1 MTEIY
6 PGCVR
11 AETASGLI
19 VIAEPMP
26 HLRSVTVGL
35 WVKAGG
41 RDDPPGKEG
50 LAHLLEHMT
59 FKGTACHTAAEIAQA
74 IDLLGGHL
82 NAATTNEYT
91 FYYTEILEEG
101 LPDAIAILHELVTS
115 PRLAVEDLE
124 REKVVIEEEIRSV
137 EDSPEDVVFQ
147 LLHET
152 LWPGD
157 HPLGHPVVGRLASLA
172 QVHRD
177 DLWRFFRGYY
187 TAPRMTLVACGRVV
201 PGALLSLATRFG
213 EKLPVSDPPPW
224 RPPTPGSGVGLAER
238 DIQQVHLAVGFP
250 TVPLGS
256 PERYGVEV
264 LNSLLGGGVSSR
276 LFQRVRE
283 ELGLV
288 YAVFS
293 LTSYYSDAG
302 ALAIYAATE
311 ERKLPQVVDLLVA
324 EVEGLATRPP
334 SPSDLQRAIRRLQNA
349 FLLSLDDPSGR
360 VARLGTATVLG
371 RTPAAPDEVVR
382 RLGAVTEDEVQELAR
397 RYLTLD
403 RAAWAAVGPSADR
416 LGRLI
421 RPHAEVTS

>member
-11 AETASGLI
+11 AEAASGLV

-26 HLRSVTVGL
+26 HLRGVTVGL

-59 FKGTACHTAAEIAQA
+59 FKGTSRHTAAEIAQA

-82 NAATTNEYT
+82 NAATANEYT
-91 FYYTEILEEG
+91 FYYTEVLEEG
-101 LPDAIAILHELVTS
+101 LPAAISILEELVTA
-115 PRLAVEDLE
+115 PRLAVEDLV
-124 REKVVIEEEIRSV
+124 REKVVVEEEIRAV
-137 EDSPEDVVFQ
+137 EDSPEDVAFQ

-152 LWPGD
+152 LWPGG
-157 HPLGHPVVGRLASLA
+157 HPLGQPVVGRLASVA
-172 QVHRD
+172 RVHLD
-177 DLWRFFRGYY
+177 DLGSFFQDHY
-187 TAPRMTLVACGRVV
+187 TAPRMALVACGRVV
-201 PGALLSLATRFG
+201 PEELLSLATRFG
-213 EKLPVSDPPPW
+213 AAPPASDAPSWTPPE
-224 RPPTPGSGVGLAER
+224 PGAGVGIAER
-238 DIQQVHLAVGFP
+238 DIQQVHLTVGFP

-256 PERYGVEV
+256 PDRYGVEV

-293 LTSYYSDAG
+293 LTSYFSDAG

-311 ERKLPQVVDLLVA
+311 ERKLAQVVDLLWG
-324 EVEGLATRPP
+324 EVEALAHRPP
-334 SPSDLQRAIRRLQNA
+334 PPSELSRAIQRLQNA

-360 VARLGTATVLG
+360 VARLGTAAALG
-371 RTPAAPDEVVR
+371 RTPASPDEVVR
-382 RLGAVTEDEVQELAR
+382 RLGAVTAEEVQDLAR
-397 RYLTLD
+397 RYLNLD
-403 RAAWAAVGPSADR
+403 RSAWAAVGPSADR
-416 LGRLI
+416 LQRGI
-421 RPHAEVTS
+421 RPHAKVA